1 MGDNCLKN
9 AIAAGLTAE
18 LTAEST
24 ANLAAPLPVRRDVGR
39 FSSPRPP
46 DQAE

>member
-1 MGDNCLKN
+1 MGDNCLKK

-18 LTAEST
+18 LT

-39 FSSPRPP
+39 FSSPRSP